1 MKQMPIAGLFSLAAL
16 GAQAQVAPFVPV
28 SRSFEPVV
36 VTASRALAAD
46 TTLRDATVITRE
58 DLDASGALSLAEVL
72 QRRAGVEVRA
82 TGGPG
87 QPQGIF
93 IRGAGTAQT
102 LVLID
107 GMRAGSATVGTT
119 SIENIPIEM
128 IERIEVVKGPMSS
141 LYGSEAMGGVVQIF
155 TRGKAVP
162 HLFASSSYGSDN
174 DRRAAAGITTV
185 EGGTSVSLSLGARKV
200 DAPSATTERVP
211 FCHDPDRDPYE
222 NAFASL
228 RASQRL
234 WQGEVIALEAFAS
247 RGRTHFD
254 GCSGPGDPTD
264 RNDQTIAGARITSS
278 THFTREWASRLSVGQ
293 GRDKLEIRGAFPDRF
308 ETRQDQA
315 SWVNQFTIAGGSVV
329 AGAETL
335 RQKVISDVERTAFS
349 ATRRNTHSVFAGL
362 NQAWEGQRIE
372 ASARRDDDDAFG
384 KRNTG
389 SVGYGMAWPGI
400 GRISTTVAR
409 GFRAPT
415 FFDLYGPAS
424 DFYQPNAQLRP
435 ERNRSREITLRAE
448 PAAPIRWHITAFDNR
463 IEDLIVYV
471 APTVLNVKTA
481 RIRGAELGAEGE
493 AWGVRWSVALT
504 LQRPRDEETGLR
516 LQGRAERFGTL
527 EASRAFGA
535 WTAGMTV
542 SASGNRFDST
552 TESPQSR
559 LAAHAV
565 VDARLRYAV
574 DKHVSVELAATNLG
588 DKRYESA
595 VGYEGSRRGM
605 LATLRFEAF

>member
-1 MKQMPIAGLFSLAAL
+1 MKHMPIAGLLGLAGL
-16 GAQAQVAPFVPV
+16 GANAQVAPLPV
-28 SRSFEPVV
+28 SRNFDPVV
-36 VTASRALAAD
+36 VTASRALAGD
-46 TTLRDATVITRE
+46 LTLRDATVITRE
-58 DLDASGALSLAEVL
+58 DLAASGALSLAEVL

-87 QPQGIF
+87 QPQGLF

-107 GMRAGSATVGTT
+107 GLRAGSATVGTT

-128 IERIEVVKGPMSS
+128 IERIEVVKGPLSS

-155 TRGKAVP
+155 TRGKTVP
-162 HLFASSSYGSDN
+162 HLFVSSAYGSDN

-185 EGGTSVSLSLGARKV
+185 DGGTAVSLSLGARKV
-200 DAPSATTERVP
+200 DAPSATTERAP
-211 FCHDPDRDPYE
+211 FCHDPDRDPHE

-234 WQGEVIALEAFAS
+234 WQGETVALEAFAS
-247 RGRTHFD
+247 RGRTAFD
-254 GCSGPGDPTD
+254 GCSGPGDPAD
-264 RNDQTIAGARITSS
+264 RNEQTIAGARLTSS
-278 THFTREWASRLSVGQ
+278 TNFSREWASRLSVGQ
-293 GRDKLEIRGAFPDRF
+293 GRDKLVIRGAFPDRF

-315 SWVNQFTIAGGSVV
+315 SWINEFRIPGGSLV

-349 ATRRNTHSVFAGL
+349 TTRRDTHSVFAGL

-372 ASARRDDDDAFG
+372 ASTRRDDDNAFG
-384 KRNTG
+384 KRNSG
-389 SVGYGMAWPGI
+389 SVGYGMAWHGI

-435 ERNRSREITLRAE
+435 ERNRSREVSLRAE
-448 PAAPIRWHITAFDNR
+448 PAAPIRWRITAFDNR
-463 IEDLIVYV
+463 IEDLIVFV
-471 APTVLNVKTA
+471 APTVMNVKRA
-481 RIRGAELGAEGE
+481 RIRGVELGAEGE
-493 AWGVRWSVALT
+493 VWGFRWQAAVT
-504 LQRPRDEETGLR
+504 VQRPRDEETGLR

-527 EASRAFGA
+527 EASRNFGA
-535 WTAGMTV
+535 WTAGLTV

-552 TESPQSR
+552 VESPESR
-559 LAAHAV
+559 LAAYAV
-565 VDARLRYAV
+565 VDARLRYALS
-574 DKHVSVELAATNLG
+574 KHVAVELTATNLG

-595 VGYEGSRRGM
+595 VGYAGSRRGV